1 MEECKVALP
10 KFKKLRNRDFQ
21 FGYRLIADG
30 EGIFIVGT
38 GAAAAA
44 VAVACEP
51 VDAAAVVEDCL
62 EYQQVFFLKTLITR
76 TSF

>member
-1 MEECKVALP
+1 VEECKVALP

-44 VAVACEP
+44 AAAAACER

-62 EYQQVFFLKTLITR
+62 AYQQVFCP
-76 TSF
+76 

>member
-1 MEECKVALP
+1 VEECKVALP

-30 EGIFIVGT
+30 EGIFIVGP
-38 GAAAAA
+38 GSAAAA

-51 VDAAAVVEDCL
+51 VDAAAIVEDSL
-62 EYQQVFFLKTLITR
+62 KYQQVICLKTLISS